1 MPQCC
6 YALSFMLTVLYAE
19 CHQLALCAE
28 CHYAECHYAECRGAI
43 AMTQVSMSASS
54 KHISSKSGL
63 PQI

>member
-6 YALSFMLTVLYAE
+6 YALSFKLTVLYAE

-28 CHYAECHYAECRGAI
+28 CHYAECRGAI
-43 AMTQVSMSASS
+43 AMTQVAMSASS
-54 KHISSKSGL
+54 KHISSKSRL